1 MTSAA
6 EAASTSTTRISR
18 GAGGATRGTPRGTA
32 RRAACSMNLKTKRMA
47 TYRLDFI
54 AEDVDITSAGMTGV
68 NVEAIVK
75 SSNLYQII
83 ASIGVDN
90 ILNEIDED
98 AIRIFLGDRI

>member
-1 MTSAA
+1 MS
-6 EAASTSTTRISR
+6 
-18 GAGGATRGTPRGTA
+18 
-32 RRAACSMNLKTKRMA
+32 
-47 TYRLDFI
+47 TYRIDFI
-54 AEDVDITSAGMTGV
+54 AEDADITSAGMTGV
-68 NVEAIVK
+68 NVEATVK